1 MLDVVLTKAVVWPV
15 KSRNVHRSGTV
26 LTVTAEEADE
36 LLARGVIEGIP
47 SEAALGQED
56 AEEAEA
62 DSEAVE
68 EADDDADD
76 DEADIH
82 APGASSGE
90 YGPLPAETEPAS
102 VWKEYARAHDIS
114 LTGLTKKPE
123 IIGFVTKV
131 VEQS

>member
-15 KSRNVHRSGTV
+15 KSRSVHRSGTV

-36 LLARGVIEGIP
+36 LLARGVIEEIP
-47 SEAALGQED
+47 SESAPGQED
-56 AEEAEA
+56 AEEVKI

-68 EADDDADD
+68 EEDDEADD

-82 APGASSGE
+82 SPDASSGE